1 AQPAFAY
8 NGYWTLLAE
17 RGIVGCLL
25 PAVVLGLLL
34 AAYCVRLVS
43 SYSYLRYQDD
53 ADVFVFAVPPV
64 AWFAPL
70 TVVLLAVE
78 AVWSPVF
85 LTDNLFVAAPVAL
98 ALAAAACPR
107 AKKAPSV
114 EGAAAQASSE
124 N

>member
-1 AQPAFAY
+1 M
-8 NGYWTLLAE
+8 
-17 RGIVGCLL
+17 
-25 PAVVLGLLL
+25 VLGLLL

-85 LTDNLFVAAPVAL
+85 LTDNLFVAASVAL